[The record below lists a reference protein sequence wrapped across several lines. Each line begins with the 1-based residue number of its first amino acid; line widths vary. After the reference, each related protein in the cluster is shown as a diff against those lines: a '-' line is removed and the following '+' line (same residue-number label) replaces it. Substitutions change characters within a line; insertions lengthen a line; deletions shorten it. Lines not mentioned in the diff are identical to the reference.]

1 MAPSEEAQSIALS
14 PPMARLLAG
23 GVAERADVQAALD
36 WLNEGVSQ
44 VGAAGERMLNAPPGY
59 NSWEQFFEGQA
70 ER

>member
-1 MAPSEEAQSIALS
+1 
-14 PPMARLLAG
+14 MARLLAG